1 MVVWFFFHPLPDLLP
16 IMLVLVRGDPAFT
29 KTEVIGLDIL
39 APRHPK
45 LYSLIVGRLGYEINS
60 TTNVVSNKRGQVDE
74 SCQPD
79 ASGRQICLKP
89 FMYPTDVVNILMET
103 GGFGLT
109 ALTCQ
114 GNSILVWSMSK

>member
-1 MVVWFFFHPLPDLLP
+1 MLL
-16 IMLVLVRGDPAFT
+16 LVRGDPAFT

-60 TTNVVSNKRGQVDE
+60 TTNVVSNQHGKVDE
-74 SCQPD
+74 SCSPD

-89 FMYPTDVVNILMET
+89 FMYPTDVVNILQET

-109 ALTCQ
+109 AVTCQ
-114 GNSILVWSMSK
+114 GNSILVWSLTK

>member
-1 MVVWFFFHPLPDLLP
+1 M
-16 IMLVLVRGDPAFT
+16 MLVLVRGDPAFT

-45 LYSLIVGRLGYEINS
+45 LYSLIVSRLGYEINS
-60 TTNVVSNKRGQVDE
+60 TTNVVSNSRGQVDD

-89 FMYPTDVVNILMET
+89 FMYPTDVVNILLET
-103 GGFGLT
+103 GGFGLSAT
-109 ALTCQ
+109 TCQ
-114 GNSILVWSMSK
+114 GNSIIVWSLSK

>member
-1 MVVWFFFHPLPDLLP
+1 MVVWFSFHPLPGLLP

>member
-1 MVVWFFFHPLPDLLP
+1 
-16 IMLVLVRGDPAFT
+16 MLVLVRGDPAFT

-45 LYSLIVGRLGYEINS
+45 LYALIVGRLGYEINPN
-60 TTNVVSNKRGQVDE
+60 TNVVSNKRGGVDE

-89 FMYPTDVVNILMET
+89 FMYPTDVVNILLET
-103 GGFGLT
+103 GGFALT
-109 ALTCQ
+109 AVTCQ
-114 GNSILVWSMSK
+114 GNSILVWSLAK

>member
-1 MVVWFFFHPLPDLLP
+1 M
-16 IMLVLVRGDPAFT
+16 MLVLVRGDPAFT

-45 LYSLIVGRLGYEINS
+45 LYALIVNRLGYDINS
-60 TTNVVSNKRGQVDE
+60 TTNVVSNKKGAVDD

-79 ASGRQICLKP
+79 GSGRQICLKP
-89 FMYPTDVVNILMET
+89 FMYPTDVVNILLET
-103 GGFGLT
+103 GGFNLS

-114 GNSILVWSMSK
+114 GNSILVWSLAK